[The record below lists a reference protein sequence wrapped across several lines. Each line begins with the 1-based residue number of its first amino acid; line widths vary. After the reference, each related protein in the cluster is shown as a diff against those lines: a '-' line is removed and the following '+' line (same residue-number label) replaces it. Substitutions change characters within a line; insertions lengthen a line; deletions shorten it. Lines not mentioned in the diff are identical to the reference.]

1 MDNDL
6 YQFNNIKQEINSIIL
21 ERSKYLIN
29 KKFEKYNIVISKIYS
44 KYNINKSRRIDIL
57 GSPQI
62 DINNLSQILIIILKE
77 INLFLLELSSPK
89 DIFISFFLI
98 TSQKENEM
106 EGIIKNLQHE
116 IIIKNLTEKYNNI
129 FYEEKIKPNF
139 LPIENNYQINND
151 EYNEEIVIKEINIS
165 EYNSKG
171 KKIKNRQMLLEE
183 NENNMKEYNIEYK
196 DKEENRYIINTPLK
210 VNKNNSDISK
220 VVKLGQNILYIEI
233 LPRILI
239 DYLMANPNLAFV
251 EIDEE
256 FSNELK
262 IYNKEKSGTN

>member
-1 MDNDL
+1 MENEL
-6 YQFNNIKQEINSIIL
+6 EKFNNIKQEIDKIIL

-106 EGIIKNLQHE
+106 EAIIKNIQNE
-116 IIIKNLTEKYNNI
+116 IISKNLTDKYNNI
-129 FYEEKIKPNF
+129 FYEEKIIPMFIKYR
-139 LPIENNYQINND
+139 NNNIINNNTED
-151 EYNEEIVIKEINIS
+151 EEIIDGINIG

-171 KKIKNRQMLLEE
+171 KKVKTAKELYEE
-183 NENNMKEYNIEYK
+183 NE
-196 DKEENRYIINTPLK
+196 INK
-210 VNKNNSDISK
+210 KRRK
-220 VVKLGQNILYIEI
+220 K
-233 LPRILI
+233 
-239 DYLMANPNLAFV
+239 
-251 EIDEE
+251 
-256 FSNELK
+256 
-262 IYNKEKSGTN
+262 